1 MSRQEAAEQYSHA
14 LKLGQRYYKNSLAHG
29 GYPYPPV
36 LDDMIDETT
45 IAGRA
50 DIGLVNIPSE
60 LIVGTKTAGRVPA
73 FAGNFM
79 PLLEEGSEFAEKWIS
94 LCSAHLGD
102 EGIRDAVKCCE
113 YLGKF
118 YVQEGNKRVSV
129 LKSYRAPTI
138 QGIVTRLVPEYSQ
151 EHTIQVYYEFM
162 HFYQLSRL
170 YSVEY
175 RHRGQY
181 RKLQA
186 LLGFDEEHVWTDKE
200 RLGFS
205 AGFTHFKLA
214 FDNLNSAEKVDVTA
228 AEALLVWLQV
238 YPFAEIKEHTQP
250 ELIKMLSAIWP
261 DIKALTDEQPIEVS
275 TEPDERDKSL
285 IAKLISVAWP
295 EHLNIAFIYAFDPVK
310 SAWTRA
316 QDHGR
321 EYLAQRLGNKV
332 SVKVYPAYTG
342 DYYGAME
349 SAVADGAQVIFAT
362 TPHMIDAA
370 RRIAAEH
377 SGVKVLNC
385 ALSLPYTGVRMYYAR
400 IYESKFIT
408 GAIAGAMAE
417 SDTVGYISNY
427 PIFGVPAS
435 VNAFA
440 LGVRMTNPRARVKLA
455 WTCTPGDPLA
465 DFLSEGITVISN
477 RDATNP
483 MNEHWAL
490 EWGTYKLA
498 QDGTMIPLA
507 VPCWNWG
514 RFYEKVIMS
523 IFSGAWNDVPDNR
536 AINYWWGMDSGVT
549 DVQLS
554 SSLPDGVHSLA
565 DILKKGIISG
575 EVSPFRTRITDQHGV
590 LRCDGER
597 ELSAEEIMRMDWFCD
612 NVDGELPAF
621 DALLPRSQGLVRL
634 LGIYRNELPPEKE
647 AKQL

>member
-1 MSRQEAAEQYSHA
+1 MSRQEATDQYSHA
-14 LKLGQRYYKNSLAHG
+14 LKQGQRYYKNSLAHG

-36 LDDMIDETT
+36 LDDMIDEAT
-45 IAGRA
+45 IVGRA

-60 LIVGTKTAGRVPA
+60 LIVGTKTAGRVSA

-94 LCSAHLGD
+94 LCDAHLGED
-102 EGIRDAVKCCE
+102 GIHDAVKCCE

-151 EHTIQVYYEFM
+151 EREVQVYYEFM

-181 RKLQA
+181 AKLQA

-200 RLGFS
+200 RRGFS
-205 AGFTHFKLA
+205 AGFTHFTLA
-214 FDNLNSAEKVDVTA
+214 FDKLNSAEKVDVTA

-261 DIKALTDEQPIEVS
+261 DIKALTDAQPIEVS

-285 IAKLISVAWP
+285 IAKLISVARP

-321 EYLAQRLGNKV
+321 EYLTQRLGSKV
-332 SVKVYPAYTG
+332 SVKVYPSYTG

-514 RFYEKVIMS
+514 RFYEKVVMS

-554 SSLPDGVHSLA
+554 PTLPDGVHSLA

-621 DALLPRSQGLVRL
+621 DALMPRSQGLVRL

-647 AKQL
+647 ARQL

>member
-1 MSRQEAAEQYSHA
+1 MSRQEAAEQYAHA
-14 LKLGQRYYKNSLAHG
+14 LKLGQRYYKTALAHG

-36 LDDMIDETT
+36 LDDIVDEAN
-45 IAGRA
+45 IVGRA
-50 DIGLVNIPSE
+50 DIGLVNIPAD
-60 LIVGTKTAGRVPA
+60 LIVGTKTAGRVSA
-73 FAGNFM
+73 LAGNFM
-79 PLLEEGSEFAEKWIS
+79 PLLEEGCEFAEKWIS
-94 LCSAHLGD
+94 LCQAHLGD
-102 EGIRDAVKCCE
+102 EGIRDAVKCYE
-113 YLGKF
+113 YMGKF

-129 LKSYRAPTI
+129 LKSYQAPTI
-138 QGIVTRLVPEYSQ
+138 QGVVTRLVPEYSQ
-151 EHTIQVYYEFM
+151 EHEIQVYYEFM

-170 YSVEY
+170 YSISF

-181 RKLQA
+181 ARLQA
-186 LLGFDEEHVWTDKE
+186 LLGFDEDHVWSDKE

-205 AGFTHFKLA
+205 AGFTHFALA
-214 FDNLNSAEKVDVTA
+214 FDRLKDAENVDVTA

-238 YPFAEIKEHTQP
+238 YSFAEIKEHTQQ
-250 ELIKMLSAIWP
+250 ELAKLLGAIWP
-261 DIKALTDEQPIEVS
+261 DIKALSAPQPIEVS

-285 IAKLISVAWP
+285 IAKLISVARP
-295 EHLNIAFIYAFDPVK
+295 EHLNIAFIYAFDPTK

-321 EYLAQRLGNKV
+321 EYLTQRLGNKV

-342 DYYGAME
+342 DYYSAME

-370 RRIAAEH
+370 RRIAALH
-377 SGVKVLNC
+377 SAVKVLNC

-417 SDTVGYISNY
+417 TDTVGYISNY

-440 LGVRMTNPRARVKLA
+440 LGVRMANPRARVKLA
-455 WTCTPGDPLA
+455 WTCTQGDPLA
-465 DFLSEGITVISN
+465 EFLSNGITVISN

-483 MNEHWAL
+483 LNAHWAL

-498 QDGTMIPLA
+498 QDGSMIPLA

-514 RFYEKVIMS
+514 RFYEKVVKS

-554 SSLPDGVHSLA
+554 PSLPDGVRSLA
-565 DILKKGIISG
+565 DILKKGIVSG
-575 EVSPFRTRITDQHGV
+575 EVSPFRTRIIDQNGV
-590 LRCDGER
+590 VRCDGTR

-612 NVDGELPAF
+612 NVDGELPPF
-621 DALLPRSQGLVRL
+621 DTLLPRSQGLVRL